1 MTSTLFAPFLNHLWQ
16 SSVAVL
22 AVWLLTLTM
31 RRNRAEVRYWLWLAA
46 SVKFLIP
53 FAVLVSIG
61 QQLQWRTVP
70 VITTPPQLSVMMNQ
84 FSGPVQALVPATTRM
99 ESSGTPDLLPSILM
113 GVWLC
118 GAALGLGHWLR
129 LFRRM
134 NAVRSSATFLPL
146 DFSIPV
152 LSCQGRVEPGVL
164 GIWKPV
170 LLLPEGISDRLAP
183 TQLKAVLAHELCHV
197 RRRDNLTGAIHILV
211 EIVFWFHPLVWLIRA
226 RLLAER
232 ERACDEDVLR
242 ASDANAY
249 AEGILTVCRLYL
261 ESPLAVAGV
270 TGSNLRKRIE
280 DILMNRPVTSIHAFK
295 KFVLVTV
302 GVSAVAAPIFIG
314 VFGAQSVRAQS
325 EPAGHLAFAAASI
338 HENNAA
344 RGDMNLQFLPGG
356 KFTGRRMTLAM
367 LVAAAYDLPF
377 QSPRLT
383 GGPEWVYNTHFDIQA
398 AAEEGAIPAGAPPKV
413 RDEQIRA
420 MLRTLVADRFKVTIS
435 RATKGLPLYA
445 ITVRNGGAKLE
456 SSSTDTE
463 TCSSQATTVGDRR
476 ACHNF
481 SGGPGSGLHGDA
493 VTVSDL
499 ASRLSA
505 WADRPVI
512 DKTGLMGLYTIQ
524 TEGWVPMR
532 PQAPLPPGA
541 TPTAESQAF
550 EDPSRPTLFQ
560 VLDRLGLKLEPQT
573 GPVEIFVIQ
582 HAEQPAEN

>member
-1 MTSTLFAPFLNHLWQ
+1 MTATLSAPLLNHLLQ

-46 SVKFLIP
+46 SAKFLIP
-53 FAVLVSIG
+53 FVLLVSIG
-61 QQLQWRTVP
+61 QQLQWSTVP
-70 VITTPPQLSVMMNQ
+70 IVTAPPQLSVVIDE
-84 FSGPVQALVPATTRM
+84 FSGPVHALVPATTRM
-99 ESSGTPDLLPSILM
+99 ESSGIPDLLPSILM

-129 LFRRM
+129 LRQRM
-134 NAVRSSATFLPL
+134 NAIRRTATFLPL
-146 DFSIPV
+146 DFPIPV
-152 LSCQGRVEPGVL
+152 LSCQGRVEPGVF

-170 LLLPEGISDRLAP
+170 LLLPEGISSRLAP
-183 TQLKAVLAHELCHV
+183 AQLKAILAHELCHV

-242 ASDANAY
+242 GSDPNVY

-261 ESPLAVAGV
+261 EAPPLAVAGV

-280 DILMNRPVTSIHAFK
+280 EIIMNRPVTRIRAFK

-302 GVSAVAAPIFIG
+302 GVIAVAAPIFIG
-314 VFGAQSVRAQS
+314 VFGAQSVRAQ

-338 HENNAA
+338 HENTVA

-367 LVAAAYDLPF
+367 LVAAAYDLPM

-383 GGPEWVYNTHFDIQA
+383 GGPEWVNSTRFDIQA
-398 AAEEGAIPAGAPPKV
+398 AAEEGAVPAGAPPKV

-435 RATKGLPLYA
+435 RATKNLPLYA
-445 ITVRNGGAKLE
+445 IIVRNGGAKLE
-456 SSSTDTE
+456 KSSTDTE
-463 TCSSQATTVGDRR
+463 TCASQATTVGDRR

-512 DKTGLMGLYTIQ
+512 DKTGLTGLYTVQ
-524 TEGWVPMR
+524 TQGWALMR
-532 PQAPLPPGA
+532 PQAALAPGA
-541 TPTAESQAF
+541 TPTKESQAF
-550 EDPSRPTLFQ
+550 EDSSRPTLFQ
-560 VLDRLGLKLEPQT
+560 VLDQLGLELQPQT

-582 HAEQPAEN
+582 HAELPAEN